1 MGQRARINSIPSL
14 QHLSTSLCKFA
25 DLAGL
30 LLDESH
36 TDIRRTLLWLREDR
50 RRFWKTQCWQRREQY
65 VQAKIALS
73 SRQSLERGL
82 AGTPSSCVDEKKQLA
97 RAQRRVEEAEL
108 KYKRTNAWIQTLEK
122 KQADFRALTKGL
134 AGMLSTELPNA
145 RAGLGRMIDSLEA
158 YFSLAPP
165 ETDPAPAAATAD
177 LSEPTTVPPVTQPLK
192 STATEAEETSEADS
206 PGEAGGSTS

>member
-1 MGQRARINSIPSL
+1 MGQRAKINSIPSL

-25 DLAGL
+25 DLTGL
-30 LLDESH
+30 LLDEAH

-73 SRQSLERGL
+73 SRQSLERSL

-97 RAQRRVEEAEL
+97 RAQKHVEEAEL
-108 KYKRTNAWIQTLEK
+108 TYKRTNAWIQTLEK
-122 KQADFRALTKGL
+122 KQSDFRALIKGL
-134 AGMLSTELPNA
+134 AGMLSIELPNA

-158 YFSLAPP
+158 YFSLVPP
-165 ETDPAPAAATAD
+165 ETDPPPPVAD
-177 LSEPTTVPPVTQPLK
+177 LSEPTKLPPRTQPLK
-192 STATEAEETSEADS
+192 STTTEADETSEADS
-206 PGEAGGSTS
+206 PGEDGGSTS

>member
-1 MGQRARINSIPSL
+1 MGQRAKINSIPSL
-14 QHLSTSLCKFA
+14 QHMSTALCKFG

-36 TDIRRTLLWLREDR
+36 ADIRRTLLWLREDR

-82 AGTPSSCVDEKKQLA
+82 AGSPSSCVDEKKQLA

-134 AGMLSTELPNA
+134 VGMLSTELPNA

-165 ETDPAPAAATAD
+165 ETDPTPAAADHSGPMT
-177 LSEPTTVPPVTQPLK
+177 LPPVTQPLK
-192 STATEAEETSEADS
+192 STTTEADETSEADS

>member
-1 MGQRARINSIPSL
+1 MGQRAKINSIPSL

-30 LLDESH
+30 LLDEAYA
-36 TDIRRTLLWLREDR
+36 DIRRTLLWLREDR

-73 SRQSLERGL
+73 SRQSLERTL
-82 AGTPSSCVDEKKQLA
+82 AGTPSSCVDEKRQLA
-97 RAQRRVEEAEL
+97 RAQRRFEEAEL

-134 AGMLSTELPNA
+134 TGMLSTELPNA
-145 RAGLGRMIDSLEA
+145 RAGLGRMIDSLDA

-165 ETDPAPAAATAD
+165 ETDPTPAAAD
-177 LSEPTTVPPVTQPLK
+177 LSGPTTLPPRTQPLK
-192 STATEAEETSEADS
+192 STVTEADETSEADS